1 MAWLLTKGTFSLA
14 ELHKLQF
21 RSKQIA
27 ENINS
32 FLRNVIQKSFDKR
45 KQLIC
50 DQVLVSKEDRE
61 LVTKSEI
68 VVLVKLF
75 KLLNLVLKIMQD
87 QGEDAELKVWLRSC
101 L

>member
-1 MAWLLTKGTFSLA
+1 
-14 ELHKLQF
+14 
-21 RSKQIA
+21 
-27 ENINS
+27 
-32 FLRNVIQKSFDKR
+32 VIQKSFDKR

-68 VVLVKLF
+68 VVLIKLF

>member
-1 MAWLLTKGTFSLA
+1 M
-14 ELHKLQF
+14 
-21 RSKQIA
+21 
-27 ENINS
+27 
-32 FLRNVIQKSFDKR
+32 IQKSFDKR

-68 VVLVKLF
+68 VVLIKLF

-87 QGEDAELKVWLRSC
+87 
-101 L
+101 

>member
-1 MAWLLTKGTFSLA
+1 M
-14 ELHKLQF
+14 
-21 RSKQIA
+21 
-27 ENINS
+27 
-32 FLRNVIQKSFDKR
+32 IQKSFDKR

-68 VVLVKLF
+68 VVLIKLF